1 MKRKANT
8 LLLIAS
14 ALIAFWLGE
23 LHGQMRGSEA
33 ERQAADLREQAMSA
47 QQAAAQAAQNQRY
60 RATEAAMRDELAAAM
75 QSFSRTI
82 ANEKDQHDRLVA
94 GLRSGNVRVS
104 VPIVAPSPTCTG
116 QASGDPSLAAGAGH
130 EARAELAPAAAADL
144 DAIATDGNAAILQ
157 LNAVIDRYNAVK
169 KQLDE
174 LAGHAQA
181 Q

>member
-1 MKRKANT
+1 VKRIANA

-14 ALIAFWLGE
+14 ALLAFWLGD
-23 LHGQMRGSEA
+23 LHGQVSGTEA
-33 ERQAADLREQAMSA
+33 ERRRAELLEQSVSA
-47 QQAAAQAAQNQRY
+47 QQAAALAAQDRRH
-60 RATEAAMRDELAAAM
+60 RATEAAMRDELAAAV
-75 QSFSRTI
+75 QSFNRTI

-94 GLRSGNVRVS
+94 GLRSGTVRVS
-104 VPIVAPSPTCTG
+104 VPIVAASPTCTAQTRG
-116 QASGDPSLAAGAGH
+116 DSGLAAGAGN

-144 DAIATDGNAAILQ
+144 DAIATDGNAAIIQ

-174 LAGHAQA
+174 LADHAQA